1 MKRRQWCQMEIQQAV
16 RKVEALVKEKGN
28 RFAALEWVG
37 VKKGKMEVMVMDKVV
52 AEILVEQQPSNTLG
66 HPSLTVAASCSI
78 VASLSNSKSLNT
90 QSQSLLRRRGSLA
103 TTLPSP

>member
-1 MKRRQWCQMEIQQAV
+1 
-16 RKVEALVKEKGN
+16 
-28 RFAALEWVG
+28 
-37 VKKGKMEVMVMDKVV
+37 MEVMVMDKVV

-66 HPSLTVAASCSI
+66 HLSLTVAASFSI

-103 TTLPSP
+103 TTLPSPHLEDYASGESSSKTVPIVRDFEYIVDCDSDWLLRS